1 MERLE
6 IENARK
12 LGEVIRAVRV
22 RSGLTQADAAALC
35 GVSTPFLNA
44 LERGKPS
51 AQLKGILAVC
61 RGLGIRIS
69 LGPPFSV
76 EELERTPAR
85 KPRASRK

>member
-1 MERLE
+1 MERVD
-6 IENARK
+6 IEDPRE

-22 RSGLTQADAAALC
+22 HSGLTQVDAAALC

-44 LERGKPS
+44 LEGGKPS

-61 RGLGIRIS
+61 RGLGIRFS
-69 LGPPFSV
+69 LGPPFAV
-76 EELERTPAR
+76 EELQRTPSR